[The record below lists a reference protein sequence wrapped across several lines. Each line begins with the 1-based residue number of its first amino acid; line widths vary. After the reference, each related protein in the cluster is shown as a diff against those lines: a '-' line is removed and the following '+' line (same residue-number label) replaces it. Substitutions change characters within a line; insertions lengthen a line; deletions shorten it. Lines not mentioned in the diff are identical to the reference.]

1 MVISDAD
8 SYAPD
13 LRGAAA
19 IVGFGDRY
27 CEAGEAMSPLHLAA
41 LSVRSAL
48 DDAGLE
54 KEDIDGL
61 LTGREPSGDERPQW
75 QNILAAYLKMTPRY
89 STQVTI
95 HAAGMNSML
104 KHAAMAVAN
113 GVAKYVLCVGCDSI
127 SFLNARVQIAGIDTD
142 PEFEQPYE
150 PVIPAIYAQI
160 AARLMHEQG
169 MTERHLA
176 AVSVACQKW
185 AVHHPF
191 ATKAPKGLV
200 TMEEVLA
207 SRMIASPLRLWMCAT
222 FGPPGA
228 AGALVVTS
236 AENARKICRNPI
248 YILGA
253 GECVTHDY
261 LSDRMGLRS
270 SNLPFGKLPSITST
284 GCCVASQLAY
294 HMAKLSP
301 SDVDVVQ
308 TPSNFAHSA
317 LLSLWECGFAES
329 AADAGE
335 LILSGATDFGG
346 RLPTNTNGG
355 WISFGQCGIACVMD
369 GVMETVRQ
377 LRQETL
383 GRRVER
389 PEVGLV
395 HALGGMQACH
405 SVTILS
411 TSH

>member
-1 MVISDAD
+1 MDAK
-8 SYAPD
+8 D

-19 IVGFGDRY
+19 IVGFGDVY
-27 CEAGEAMSPLHLAA
+27 CTQNEAKSPLHLAGLAVRAA
-41 LSVRSAL
+41 LK
-48 DDAGLE
+48 DAGLE
-54 KEDIDGL
+54 KDDIDGV

-75 QNILAAYLKMTPRY
+75 QNILCGYLKMTPRY

-95 HAAGMNSML
+95 HAAGMNSMI
-104 KHAAMAVAN
+104 KHAAMAVN
-113 GVAKYVLCVGCDSI
+113 SGIAKYVLCVGCDSI

-150 PVIPAIYAQI
+150 PVIPAIYAQM
-160 AARLMHEQG
+160 ACRLMHEQG

-185 AVHHPF
+185 AVHHPY
-191 ATKAPKGLV
+191 AAKGDKGLV
-200 TMEEVLA
+200 TIEDVLE
-207 SRMIASPLRLWMCAT
+207 SRVIASPLTLWMCAT

-228 AGALVVTS
+228 AGAVIVTS
-236 AENARKICRNPI
+236 AENARKMSKKPI
-248 YILGA
+248 YVLGA

-261 LSDRMGLRS
+261 LTDRLGLRS
-270 SNLPFGKLPSITST
+270 SPLPFGKLPSITST
-284 GCCVASQLAY
+284 GCRIAAKLAY
-294 HMAKLSP
+294 DMAGLSP
-301 SDVDVVQ
+301 SDIDVVQ

-317 LLSLWECGFAES
+317 LLSLWECGFANS
-329 AADAGE
+329 TADAGE
-335 LILSGATDFGG
+335 LLLSGDTDYGG

-383 GRRVER
+383 GRRVDS
-389 PEVGLV
+389 PEIGLA

-411 TSH
+411 TST

>member
-1 MVISDAD
+1 MD
-8 SYAPD
+8 SRD

-19 IVGFGDRY
+19 IVGFGDKY
-27 CEAGEAMSPLHLAA
+27 CKPDEAMSPLHLAGLAVRAA
-41 LSVRSAL
+41 LA
-48 DDAGLE
+48 DAGIE
-54 KEDIDGL
+54 KEDIDGV

-75 QNILAAYLKMTPRY
+75 QNILCGYLKMTPRY

-95 HAAGMNSML
+95 HAAGMNSMI
-104 KHAAMAVAN
+104 KHAAMAVTS

-150 PVIPAIYAQI
+150 PVIPAIYAQM
-160 AARLMHEQG
+160 ACRLMHEQG

-185 AVHHPF
+185 AVHHPY
-191 ATKAPKGLV
+191 AAKGPKGLV
-200 TMEEVLA
+200 SMEDVLS
-207 SRMIASPLRLWMCAT
+207 SRMIASPLTLWMCAT

-228 AGALVVTS
+228 AGAVIVTT
-236 AENARKICRNPI
+236 AENARKMCKHPI

-261 LSDRMGLRS
+261 LTDRLGLRS
-270 SNLPFGKLPSITST
+270 SRLPFGPLPSITST
-284 GCCVASQLAY
+284 GCRIAADLAY
-294 HMAKLSP
+294 KMA
-301 SDVDVVQ
+301 DVAPDDIDVVQ

-317 LLSLWECGFAES
+317 LLSLWECGFATS
-329 AADAGE
+329 TADAGE
-335 LILSGATDFGG
+335 LLLSGATDHGG

-383 GRRVER
+383 GRRVEK
-389 PEVGLV
+389 PEIGLA

-411 TSH
+411 TTT

>member
-1 MVISDAD
+1 MNAKE
-8 SYAPD
+8 

-19 IVGFGDRY
+19 IVGFGDVY
-27 CEAGEAMSPLHLAA
+27 CGPNEAKSPLHLAGLAVRAA
-41 LSVRSAL
+41 LQ
-48 DDAGLE
+48 DAGLE
-54 KEDIDGL
+54 KEDIDGV

-75 QNILAAYLKMTPRY
+75 QNILCGYLKMTPRY
-89 STQVTI
+89 STQITI
-95 HAAGMNSML
+95 HAAGMNSMI
-104 KHAAMAVAN
+104 KHAAMAVAT
-113 GVAKYVLCVGCDSI
+113 GVAEYVLCVGCDSI

-160 AARLMHEQG
+160 ARRLMHEQG

-185 AVHHPF
+185 AVHHPY
-191 ATKAPKGLV
+191 AAKGPKGLV
-200 TMEEVLA
+200 GIEEVLE

-228 AGALVVTS
+228 AGAVIVTT
-236 AENARKICRNPI
+236 AENARRMSKRPI

-261 LSDRMGLRS
+261 LSDRLGLRKS
-270 SNLPFGKLPSITST
+270 RLPFGKLPSITST
-284 GCCVASQLAY
+284 GCCIASQLAY
-294 HMAKLSP
+294 EMAGLGP
-301 SDVDVVQ
+301 SDIDVVQ

-317 LLSLWECGFAES
+317 LLSLWECGFAGS
-329 AADAGE
+329 TADAGE
-335 LILSGATDFGG
+335 LILSGATDHGG
-346 RLPTNTNGG
+346 RLPANTNGG

-377 LRQETL
+377 LRRETL
-383 GRRVER
+383 GLSVGE
-389 PEVGLV
+389 PEVGLA

-411 TSH
+411 TGT